1 MVTRCWGSPDVK
13 ASVAPGVT
21 SGPATRSPN
30 SSQRMSQ
37 ASGRCSAVVFSIVAF
52 ALLGTAGEMQA
63 QTGTV
68 TGRVTDA
75 ETGEPISSVTIRV
88 IGTQIGAATRAD
100 GGYRIVLPAGTYVVR
115 ATLIGYGAAQAT
127 VEVGAGQT
135 LSRDFAL
142 RRTGIALDQ
151 VVVTGS
157 RRADRT
163 VVDAPAPIDILTSE
177 DIQMTGQTETSQ
189 IIQMLAP
196 SFNFPRPSVNDG
208 TDHVRP
214 GTLRG
219 LGPDQVL
226 VLINGKRR
234 HTTALVHVNQSVGRG
249 STSVDFNAI
258 PANSIERIEIL
269 RDGAAAQYGS
279 DAIAGVMNIIL
290 KSAPE
295 TSMSA
300 TVGTR
305 RSNAFG
311 STTDASNQVTFG
323 KRDFRDGRVLQLD
336 GNFGVALREEGFVH
350 VSAQFRDRERTNR
363 ARADVSN
370 QCLTITV
377 TCTNSRRIQSWAG
390 DPEATDKLAFVN
402 AALPLANGVQLY
414 GFGGISSREG
424 LAAGFFRRSLDDRTV
439 RAIYPNGF
447 LPLIDAAIFD
457 GSGAM
462 GVKGSLAGWA
472 WDLSGLYGTNSF
484 EFTVD
489 SSVNTSMGATSPTR
503 FYAGAQR
510 FNQLT
515 TNLDFVRAFD
525 GLAPFPLSVAFGF
538 EARRDNY
545 KLEKGDENSYKEGG
559 VPILDGPNAGKAAP
573 PFAQVFPGFRPVDE
587 ADESRTNVGGYVD
600 LEGNV
605 LPQLLVAIAGRAENY
620 SDFGSTVDGKLAT
633 RYEPISGFALRAAA
647 QTGFRAPSLSQSNFS
662 AVSTNFIGGVPFEIR
677 TFAVGSPGATLLGAK
692 ELEPEESV
700 NYSLGMTARP
710 FSNLSITADYY
721 RVEID
726 NRIVLSGNFIHPS
739 VQTLLENNGIRG
751 VSGARYFT
759 NAIDTRTRGLDVV
772 MQYGLNLGPRGLLRF
787 TAGHNQN
794 KTTVTRV
801 AATPPQLAAVST
813 ALFDRIQ
820 RALFEVGQPRNNTS
834 LTANYSLRALSFNAH
849 SQRFGKVTEFP
860 SATNPAIDQ
869 TYGAKWVTD
878 LALSYKFF
886 NRLAFTVGGNNVT
899 DQYPDTTKTGNQTR
913 GIYLYDASSS
923 TFGVNGAYYYVKAAF
938 DLTSLPG
945 RSRRVASRK
954 TPIEKPRRSV
964 GP

>member
-1 MVTRCWGSPDVK
+1 MKTLIAGLSL
-13 ASVAPGVT
+13 
-21 SGPATRSPN
+21 
-30 SSQRMSQ
+30 
-37 ASGRCSAVVFSIVAF
+37 I
-52 ALLGTAGEMQA
+52 ALSLLCPVGETQA
-63 QTGTV
+63 QATGTV
-68 TGRVTDA
+68 TGRITDV
-75 ETGEPISSVTIRV
+75 ETGEPIPAVNVRAL
-88 IGTQIGAATRAD
+88 GTQAGATTRAD
-100 GGYRIVLPAGTYVVR
+100 GGYRIVLPAGTYMVR
-115 ATLIGYGAAQAT
+115 ATLIGYGAAQAN
-127 VEVGAGQT
+127 VELGAGQT
-135 LSRDFAL
+135 VSRDFTL

-295 TSMSA
+295 AAVSA
-300 TVGTR
+300 TVGQR
-305 RSNAFG
+305 RSNTYG

-336 GNFGVALREEGFVH
+336 GNFGVALRDDGFVH
-350 VSAQFRDRERTNR
+350 LSAEFRDRERTNR

-370 QCLTITV
+370 QCLAITV
-377 TCTNSRRIQSWAG
+377 NCQNLRHIQSWQG

-402 AALPLANGVQLY
+402 AALPLGNGLRVY
-414 GFGGISSREG
+414 GSGGISGREG
-424 LAAGFFRRSLDDRTV
+424 LAAGFLRRSLDNRTV

-447 LPLIDAAIFD
+447 LPLIAADIFD
-457 GSGAM
+457 GSGVL
-462 GVKGSLAGWA
+462 GVKGSLAGWG
-472 WDLSGLYGTNSF
+472 WDLSGVYGTNSF

-489 SSVNTSMGATSPTR
+489 SSLNTSMGLTSPTK

-515 TNLDFVRAFD
+515 TNLDLVRAFD
-525 GLAPFPLSVAFGF
+525 TLLPFPVNIAFGL

-545 KLEKGDENSYKEGG
+545 KLERGDENSYKEGG
-559 VPILDGPNAGKAAP
+559 VAILDGPSAGSPAA

-587 ADESRTNVGGYVD
+587 ADESRTNVGGYLD
-600 LEGNV
+600 LEGNL
-605 LPQLLVAIAGRAENY
+605 LPQLLVAVAGRAENY

-633 RYEPISGFALRAAA
+633 RYEPIPGLAIRAAA

-677 TFAVGSPGATLLGAK
+677 TFAVGTPGATLLGAK

-700 NYSLGMTARP
+700 NYSLGLTARP
-710 FSNLSITADYY
+710 FSNLSLTADYY
-721 RVEID
+721 RVRID
-726 NRIVLSGNFIHPS
+726 NRIVLSGNFVHTS
-739 VQTLLENNGIRG
+739 VQTLLANNGITG

-772 MQYGLNLGPRGLLRF
+772 MQYGLNLAPRGLLRF

-801 AATPPQLAAVST
+801 APTPPQLTAVST
-813 ALFDRIQ
+813 ALFDRVQ
-820 RALFEVGQPRNNTS
+820 RALIEVGQPRNNTS
-834 LTANYSLRALSFNAH
+834 LTANYTLRALGVNLH
-849 SQRFGKVTEFP
+849 TQRFGKVTEFP
-860 SATNPAIDQ
+860 SATNPALDQ

-878 LALSYKFF
+878 LAISFRFF
-886 NRLAFTVGGNNVT
+886 DRLAFTIGGNNIT
-899 DQYPDTTKTGNQTR
+899 DQYPDTTLAGVAGANQTR
-913 GIYLYDASSS
+913 GIYVYDASTS
-923 TFGVNGAYYYVKAAF
+923 TFGINGAYYYVRAAW
-938 DLTSLPG
+938 DLSALTG
-945 RSRRVASRK
+945 RSRLTARRGKALPSRRIAS
-954 TPIEKPRRSV
+954 KP
-964 GP
+964 

>member
-1 MVTRCWGSPDVK
+1 
-13 ASVAPGVT
+13 
-21 SGPATRSPN
+21 
-30 SSQRMSQ
+30 MS
-37 ASGRCSAVVFSIVAF
+37 RFAF
-52 ALLGTAGEMQA
+52 ANRVHAIALTAALLTAAEPVRGQG
-63 QTGTV
+63 TGTV
-68 TGRVTDA
+68 TGRITDV
-75 ETGEPISSVTIRV
+75 ETGEPIPAVNVRAL
-88 IGTQIGAATRAD
+88 GTQAGATTRVD

-115 ATLIGYGAAQAT
+115 ATLIGYGAAQAN
-127 VEVGAGQT
+127 VELGAGQT
-135 LSRDFAL
+135 VSRDFTL

-295 TSMSA
+295 AAVSA
-300 TVGTR
+300 TVGQR
-305 RSNAFG
+305 RSNTYG

-336 GNFGVALREEGFVH
+336 GNFGVALRDDGFVH
-350 VSAQFRDRERTNR
+350 LSAEFRDRERTNR

-370 QCLTITV
+370 QCLAITV
-377 TCTNSRRIQSWAG
+377 NCQNLRHIQSWQG

-402 AALPLANGVQLY
+402 AALPLGNGLRVY
-414 GFGGISSREG
+414 GSGGISGREG
-424 LAAGFFRRSLDDRTV
+424 LAAGFLRRSLDNRTV

-447 LPLIDAAIFD
+447 LPLIAADIFD
-457 GSGAM
+457 GSGVL
-462 GVKGSLAGWA
+462 GVKGSLAGWG
-472 WDLSGLYGTNSF
+472 WDLSGVYGTNSF

-489 SSVNTSMGATSPTR
+489 SSLNTSMGLTSPTK

-515 TNLDFVRAFD
+515 TNLDLVRAFD
-525 GLAPFPLSVAFGF
+525 NLLPFPVNIAFGL

-545 KLEKGDENSYKEGG
+545 KLERGDENSYKEGG
-559 VPILDGPNAGKAAP
+559 VAILDGPSAGSPAA

-587 ADESRTNVGGYVD
+587 ANESRTNVGGYLD

-605 LPQLLVAIAGRAENY
+605 LPQLLVAVAGRAENY

-633 RYEPISGFALRAAA
+633 RYEPIPGLAIRAAA

-677 TFAVGSPGATLLGAK
+677 TFAVGTPGATLLGAR

-700 NYSLGMTARP
+700 NYSLGLTARP
-710 FSNLSITADYY
+710 FSNLSLTADYY
-721 RVEID
+721 RVKID
-726 NRIVLSGNFIHPS
+726 NRIVLSGNFVHTS
-739 VQTLLENNGIRG
+739 VQTLLANNGITG
-751 VSGARYFT
+751 VAGARYFT

-772 MQYGLNLGPRGLLRF
+772 MQYGLNLAPRGLLRF

-801 AATPPQLAAVST
+801 APTPSQLTAVST
-813 ALFDRIQ
+813 ALFDRVQ
-820 RALFEVGQPRNNTS
+820 RALIEVGQPRNNTS
-834 LTANYSLRALSFNAH
+834 LTANYTLRALGVNLH
-849 SQRFGKVTEFP
+849 TQRFGKVTEFP
-860 SATNPAIDQ
+860 SATNPALDQ

-878 LALSYKFF
+878 LAISFRFF
-886 NRLAFTVGGNNVT
+886 DRLAFTIGGNNIT
-899 DQYPDTTKTGNQTR
+899 DQYPDTTLAGVAGANQTR
-913 GIYLYDASSS
+913 GIYVYDASSS
-923 TFGVNGAYYYVKAAF
+923 TFGINGAYYYVRAAW
-938 DLTSLPG
+938 DLSALTG
-945 RSRRVASRK
+945 RSRPTARRGKALPARRIAS
-954 TPIEKPRRSV
+954 KP
-964 GP
+964 